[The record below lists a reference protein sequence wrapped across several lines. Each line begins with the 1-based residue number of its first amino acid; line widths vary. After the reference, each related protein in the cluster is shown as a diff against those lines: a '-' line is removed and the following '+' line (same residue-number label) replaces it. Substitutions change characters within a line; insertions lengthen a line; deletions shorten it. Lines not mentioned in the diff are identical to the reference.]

1 MSKMILYPQNKHQ
14 VFQSFGVSGAWWAQT
29 VGGWSETDEK
39 SGIPKNERIAR
50 LLFDEKEGL
59 GIKCYRYNLG
69 GGSKQSGNG
78 VYDNEQRRTES
89 FDTDDYNY
97 DWSRDANA
105 VEMMKLAVKNGVDEV
120 VVFVNSPP
128 ERMTI
133 NGKAHCDK
141 PFRTNLAKEN
151 YYRFAKYCLD
161 CVEHFI
167 DEGIPVKYLSPVN
180 EPVWKWTGG
189 QEGCHYNPAQVWRLL
204 RVFADEIDKRP
215 KLKGLKLSAAEN
227 GDIRWFNKTYCRILL
242 DDIKIRDKLDAVD
255 THSYFLTPNYTILK
269 KTIGNRP
276 AYLKRYKNYM
286 DRHYPGVEL
295 KTSEWCDMRGG
306 RDYSIK
312 SALRQTRVI
321 MEDLKLLDVT
331 SWQYWIALS
340 IYDYCDGLI
349 YEFDNPRSYRLTK
362 RYYAFGNFSK
372 FIRPGS
378 RRIEVSTGTDLSSV
392 AFEKDEKYTVVV
404 MNRGKNET
412 ELTLPCEKATAYI
425 TDESRDLEETQTG
438 SVFTMPRKSV
448 VTFIIDKESKQ

>member
-1 MSKMILYPQNKHQ
+1 MSKMLLYPQNKHQ
-14 VFQSFGVSGAWWAQT
+14 VFGSFGVSGAWWAQT

-39 SGIPKNERIAR
+39 SGMPKNERIAQ

-89 FDTDDYNY
+89 FDADDYTY
-97 DWSRDANA
+97 DFSRDANA
-105 VEMMKLAVKNGVDEV
+105 VEMMKLAVKYGADEV

-141 PFRTNLAKEN
+141 LFRTNLAKEN

-242 DDIKIRDKLDAVD
+242 DDIKIRDKLDAID

-269 KTIGNRP
+269 KTIGDRP
-276 AYLKRYKNYM
+276 AYLKRYKKFM

-321 MEDLKLLDVT
+321 MEDLKLLNVT

-349 YEFDNPRSYRLTK
+349 YEFDGPRSYRLTK

-378 RRIEVSTGTDLSSV
+378 RRIEVSTGTDLGSV
-392 AFEKDEKYTVVV
+392 AFENDDKYIVVV
-404 MNRGKNET
+404 MNREKT
-412 ELTLPCEKATAYI
+412 DKELTLPCEKATAYI
-425 TDESRDLEETQTG
+425 TDADRNLEETQTG
-438 SVFTMPRKSV
+438 AEFIMPRKSV
-448 VTFIIDKESKQ
+448 VTFIIDK

>member
-1 MSKMILYPQNKHQ
+1 MAQMILYPNNKHQ
-14 VFQSFGVSGAWWAQT
+14 VFSTFGVSGAWWAQE
-29 VGGWSETDEK
+29 VGGWNETDEK

-69 GGSKQSGNG
+69 GGSKFSGNG
-78 VYDNEQRRTES
+78 RYDNEQRKTES

-97 DWSRDANA
+97 DWSRDKNA
-105 VEMMKLAVKNGVDEV
+105 VEMMKLAVKHGADEV
-120 VVFVNSPP
+120 IVFVNSPP
-128 ERMTI
+128 ERFTK
-133 NGKAHCDK
+133 NGKAHCDR
-141 PFRTNLAKEN
+141 PFMTNLSKEN
-151 YYRFAKYCLD
+151 YYKFAKYCLD

-189 QEGCHYNPAQVWRLL
+189 QEGCHYNPVQVWKLL

-242 DDIKIRDKLDAVD
+242 DDIKIRDKLDAID

-269 KTIGNRP
+269 KTIGDRV
-276 AYLKRYKNYM
+276 AFLRRYKKYM
-286 DRHYPGVEL
+286 DRHYPGFEL

-312 SALRQTRVI
+312 SALRQARV
-321 MEDLKLLDVT
+321 MLEDIKYLDVT

-349 YEFDNPRSYRLTK
+349 YEFDGPRSYRLTK

-372 FIRPGS
+372 FITPGS
-378 RRIEVSTGTDLSSV
+378 RRIDVSTGPLLESI
-392 AFEKDEKYTVVV
+392 AFERETDYAVIVLNRDKTEK
-404 MNRGKNET
+404 R
-412 ELTLPCEKATAYI
+412 LTLPCEKAKAYI
-425 TDESRDLEETQTG
+425 TDEKRDLEETETEAE
-438 SVFTMPRKSV
+438 FTVPPKSV
-448 VTFIIDKESKQ
+448 VTFVIEKN